1 MMKTKILKY
10 ASYFLMIVGAILMSY
25 SIPLSG
31 DGRDW
36 LLYLGSVMFNCGW
49 IYLVLSDVKR
59 RLKAKRDALS
69 ITSAVITLTMLVVIV
84 VELIFRVNVPATLA
98 AILFILMLLQISF
111 EYNHITSKTKY

>member
-1 MMKTKILKY
+1 MRNKILQY
-10 ASYFLMIVGAILMSY
+10 ASYFLMIVGAIIIAY

-49 IYLVLSDVKR
+49 IYLVLLEVKR

-69 ITSAVITLTMLVVIV
+69 ITSAMITLTMLVVIV
-84 VELIFRVNVPATLA
+84 VEFIFLVNVPAILVV
-98 AILFILMLLQISF
+98 ILFILMLLQISF